1 VALTLRKR
9 KPGNPGE
16 VDLNPAQVAQGKSKN
31 KLKRVGQ
38 AVLSPRRVAPKNR
51 SNKPE
56 RAAEAAAN
64 SSAVCTAAPF

>member
-1 VALTLRKR
+1 VLILRKR

-16 VDLNPAQVAQGKSKN
+16 VDLNPAQAAPEKSKN
-31 KLKRVGQ
+31 KSKRVDQ
-38 AVLSPRRVAPKNR
+38 AALSPVRVAPKNR

-64 SSAVCTAAPF
+64 SSAVRTAAPF